1 MHNPLWHAA
10 HAINCRGRLL
20 DLSTPLVMGILNATP
35 DSFYESSRVKSSHEL
50 IDKAGKMLDA
60 GATLLDLGGASTR
73 PGATLIES
81 HVEIDR
87 VMPMVEK
94 LIAAFP
100 EAIISLDTY
109 NSTVA
114 RLAIQQG
121 VSMINDISGGR
132 IDNEMWNVVASSN
145 TPYVL
150 SHIQGDPSTMQV
162 LPIYNDVLTE
172 VADEFIKAIHALRN
186 LGLHDIILDVGFGF
200 GKTLHHNYTLLKSL
214 HQFRF
219 LGCPMMAGLSRKS
232 MVWKISG
239 GDSEGALNG
248 TSSLHMIALGQ
259 GVKILRVHD
268 VKEALECI
276 RIYNYLRTID
286 PKIDPFQ
293 EN

>member
-10 HAINCRGRLL
+10 HAINCRGGLL
-20 DLSTPLVMGILNATP
+20 DLSTPVVMGILNATP
-35 DSFYESSRVKSSHEL
+35 DSFYKSSRIKSSDEL

-73 PGATLIES
+73 PGAALIES
-81 HVEIDR
+81 QEEIDR
-87 VMPMVEK
+87 VLPMIEM
-94 LIAAFP
+94 LIEAFP
-100 EAIISLDTY
+100 DAIISLDTY
-109 NSTVA
+109 NAAVA
-114 RLAIQQG
+114 QLGIQNG
-121 VSMINDISGGR
+121 VAMINDISGGR
-132 IDNEMWNVVASSN
+132 IDEEMWNVIATSN

-150 SHIQGDPSTMQV
+150 SHIQGNPSTMQTH
-162 LPIYNDVLTE
+162 PIYQDVITE
-172 VADEFIKAIHALRN
+172 VADEFIKAIHALRT

-214 HQFRF
+214 HQFSF
-219 LGCPMMAGLSRKS
+219 LGCPMMAGISRKS

-248 TSSLHMIALGQ
+248 TTSLHMIALMQ

-268 VKEALECI
+268 VKEAMECI

-286 PKIDPFQ
+286 PK
-293 EN
+293 N

>member
-20 DLSTPLVMGILNATP
+20 DLSTPVVMGILNATP
-35 DSFYESSRVKSSHEL
+35 DSFYKSSRIKSSDEL

-73 PGATLIES
+73 PGAALIES
-81 HVEIDR
+81 QEEIDR
-87 VMPMVEK
+87 VLPMIEM
-94 LIAAFP
+94 LIEAFP
-100 EAIISLDTY
+100 DAIISLDTY
-109 NSTVA
+109 NAAVA
-114 RLAIQQG
+114 QLGIQNG
-121 VSMINDISGGR
+121 VAMINDISGGR
-132 IDNEMWNVVASSN
+132 IDEEMWNVIATSN

-150 SHIQGDPSTMQV
+150 SHIQGNPSTMQTH
-162 LPIYNDVLTE
+162 PIYQDVITE
-172 VADEFIKAIHALRN
+172 VADEFIKAIHALRT

-214 HQFRF
+214 HQFSF
-219 LGCPMMAGLSRKS
+219 LGCPMMAGISRKS

-248 TSSLHMIALGQ
+248 TTSLHMIALMQ

-268 VKEALECI
+268 VKEAMECI

-286 PKIDPFQ
+286 PK
-293 EN
+293 N